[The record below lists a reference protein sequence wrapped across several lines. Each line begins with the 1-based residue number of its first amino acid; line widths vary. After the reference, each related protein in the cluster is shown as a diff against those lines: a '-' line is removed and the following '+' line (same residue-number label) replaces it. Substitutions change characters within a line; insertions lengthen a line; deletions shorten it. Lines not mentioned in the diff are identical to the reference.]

1 MIALAR
7 DTTVLPRKTTL
18 KGKSTPVFRNSER
31 IDGIDVL
38 RGLSILAVII
48 LHINLRLRIANTFG
62 RHWPAFIVSDIG
74 WNGDNGVIVFFAISG
89 FLITT
94 MCLRRWKS
102 LAEISLARF
111 YQLRFARIAPM
122 LLALL
127 CVLSVLHLFRVP
139 YFTIRPQVSTLPRAV
154 FAALT
159 FHINWLEAVHG
170 YLPANWDVLWSLS
183 NEEVF
188 YLAFP
193 VICLLTRRR
202 AALIATLCVFIVLG
216 PFARTLLSHNP
227 MWQDNGYLSCMDAI
241 AIGCIAAMLSER
253 IILAA
258 RLRSALLWTGATLAI
273 FVTMCKPLV
282 LRAGIYRTGLDVT
295 LLSTGVALMCFCLTQ
310 ANKPGRI
317 EWAWLRWFGRNS
329 YEVYLTHMMVVF
341 PLLAISRRL
350 GADAHWAPVS
360 YVMIIFASG
369 AFGAFIAHHFS
380 DPLNKYFRRART
392 KIEPT
397 PAPVEVPASE

>member
-1 MIALAR
+1 MPRSRSSFLAAAAA
-7 DTTVLPRKTTL
+7 
-18 KGKSTPVFRNSER
+18 GNSNLHNSGR

-38 RGLSILAVII
+38 RGLSILTVII

-62 RHWPAFIVSDIG
+62 RGWPAFIVSDIG
-74 WNGDNGVIVFFAISG
+74 WNGRNGVLVFFAISG

-94 MCLRRWKS
+94 MCLGRWK

-127 CVLSVLHLFRVP
+127 CVLSVLHLFRAP

-193 VICLLTRRR
+193 LICILTRRR
-202 AALIATLCVFIVLG
+202 AALIATLCVFVVLG

-227 MWQDNGYLSCMDAI
+227 MWQDNGYLSSMDAI

-253 IILAA
+253 MILTA
-258 RLRSALLWTGATLAI
+258 RVRSGLLWTGVALAI

-295 LLSTGVALMCFCLTQ
+295 LLSIGVALMCLYFTQ
-310 ANKPGRI
+310 ANQPGRI
-317 EWAWLRWFGRNS
+317 EGAWLRWFGRNS
-329 YEVYLTHMMVVF
+329 YEVYLTHMMIVF
-341 PLLAISRRL
+341 PVLAISRRL
-350 GADAHWAPVS
+350 DPASHWAPVS
-360 YVMIIFASG
+360 YLVIILVAG
-369 AFGAFIAHHFS
+369 AFGAFIARCFS
-380 DPLNKYFRRART
+380 EPLNKYFRRTRAQAL
-392 KIEPT
+392 PS
-397 PAPVEVPASE
+397 PAPVEIPAVND

>member
-1 MIALAR
+1 MPYSDSSPLASANA
-7 DTTVLPRKTTL
+7 
-18 KGKSTPVFRNSER
+18 GNSVSHSSGR
-31 IDGIDVL
+31 IDGIDLL
-38 RGLSILAVII
+38 RGLSILAVIT

-62 RHWPAFIVSDIG
+62 QHWPAFLVSDVG
-74 WNGDNGVIVFFAISG
+74 WNGDNGVLVFFAISG

-102 LAEISLARF
+102 LGEISLARF

-127 CVLSVLHLFRVP
+127 CVLSVLHVFRVP
-139 YFTIRPQVSTLPRAV
+139 YFTIRPQVSTLPRAL

-159 FHINWLEAVHG
+159 FHVNWLEAQHG

-183 NEEVF
+183 NEELF
-188 YLAFP
+188 YLSFP
-193 VICLLTRRR
+193 LICLLTRRR
-202 AALIATLCVFIVLG
+202 AALIATLCVFVGLG

-241 AIGCIAAMLSER
+241 AIGCIAAMLRER
-253 IILAA
+253 MILTA

-282 LRAGIYRTGLDVT
+282 LRSGIYRTGLDVT
-295 LLSTGVALMCFCLTQ
+295 LLSFGVALMCLCFAQ
-310 ANKPGRI
+310 ANQPGGI
-317 EWAWLRWFGRNS
+317 QWAWLRWFGRNS

-341 PLLAISRRL
+341 PVLTISRRL
-350 GADAHWAPVS
+350 DPGLHWAPVS
-360 YVMIIFASG
+360 YVVIIVTSG
-369 AFGAFIAHHFS
+369 AFGALIAHYFS
-380 DPLNKYFRRART
+380 EPLNKYFRRSRELARP
-392 KIEPT
+392 K
-397 PAPVEVPASE
+397 PATVEIPAVND